1 MEEITHFVFYDIEV
15 DRIRNR
21 IAEICKDFGLERIQF
36 SGFSGRLR
44 RNKRE
49 ELFLKLTHAMK
60 EGSGKILVLPV
71 CEKDFRNILEY
82 ITEADRNGNPDTVE
96 GK

>member
-1 MEEITHFVFYDIEV
+1 MEEFTHFVFYDIEI

-21 IAEICKDFGLERIQF
+21 VSEICKDYGLERIQF
-36 SGFSGRLR
+36 SGFAGRLN

-49 ELFLKLTHAMK
+49 ELFLKMTNVIK

-71 CEKDFRNILEY
+71 CEKDFKNILEY
-82 ITEADRNGNPDTVE
+82 IKE
-96 GK
+96 GEDAGSDSSQGE